1 MFSLESKAVLI
12 TGGGSGIGLATVK
25 RMLAAGAAVAFCNRS
40 DHSELANRLGATF
53 IRADVTNEQQVQ
65 ALMHKAYDQIG
76 PLDVLVNNAGVWDF
90 DCPIAT
96 SNTEAFRRDHEV
108 NVMGTLHC
116 IKHGARIMNDGGII
130 INVSSLAAHIS
141 VPEYSPYSA
150 SKAGVDTL
158 TRSAA
163 IEFGDRNIRVVSVAP
178 GTVATETLA
187 DETDS
192 QAEVAAFN
200 RLTPL
205 RRVCEMD
212 EVAAAIHF
220 LASDDCRYISGSSLL
235 LDGGMLAGLSVGLCE
250 MLLSADEPTEQ
261 HTVDTANT

>member
-1 MFSLESKAVLI
+1 MFSVKDKVVLV

-40 DHSELANRLGATF
+40 DHSELASRLGATF
-53 IRADVTNEQQVQ
+53 IRADVSDEEQVRTLMSQVRDR
-65 ALMHKAYDQIG
+65 LG

-90 DCPIAT
+90 DCPIT
-96 SNTEAFRRDHEV
+96 TGDTEAFRRDHEV
-108 NVMGTLHC
+108 NVMGTVYC
-116 IKHGARIMNDGGII
+116 IKHGAPAMKDGGVI

-141 VPEYSPYSA
+141 LPEYGPYSA
-150 SKAGVDTL
+150 SKAAVDAV

-163 IEFGDRNIRVVSVAP
+163 IELGDRGIRVVAIAP
-178 GTVATETLA
+178 GTVATESLA

-192 QAEVAAFN
+192 EAEVAAFN

-212 EVAAAIHF
+212 EVAATIHF

-250 MLLSADEPTEQ
+250 MLISAGE
-261 HTVDTANT
+261 